1 MTIGP
6 EVEPNPVI
14 PLRQSIDTRGQHS
27 SLGWVLP
34 HVIACVEAQSADSA
48 SIRALPGLERLD
60 DPDGRV
66 PDVTVDLAWRRAA
79 ELTSDD
85 GLGIHV
91 AESIPRGALDL
102 VEYAFRSSPSVAA
115 GLMRLARYG
124 RIVSDRLS
132 ARVEASTAGLQ
143 FIIRDAATTPLHPA
157 RVEFAMALFLKLAAE
172 SSGAS
177 IRPLKVCF
185 AHDAPEDE
193 TEHRRFFRGP
203 IQFNAGA
210 NTMLIDAEDA
220 KRELLSADAAL
231 AEIIRKRLEK
241 VLASRDHQAQSNSGR
256 VRRVLLERMGHRN
269 LTASGVAQLL
279 GISRRTL
286 TRRLTDDGTSFREL
300 LDEVRAELAQA
311 LLQDPTLS
319 IADIA
324 YFLQYSEP
332 AAFHRSFRRWTGKTP
347 QNFRS
352 SGLH

>member
-1 MTIGP
+1 
-6 EVEPNPVI
+6 
-14 PLRQSIDTRGQHS
+14 
-27 SLGWVLP
+27 
-34 HVIACVEAQSADSA
+34 
-48 SIRALPGLERLD
+48 
-60 DPDGRV
+60 
-66 PDVTVDLAWRRAA
+66 
-79 ELTSDD
+79 
-85 GLGIHV
+85 
-91 AESIPRGALDL
+91 
-102 VEYAFRSSPSVAA
+102 
-115 GLMRLARYG
+115 
-124 RIVSDRLS
+124 
-132 ARVEASTAGLQ
+132 
-143 FIIRDAATTPLHPA
+143 
-157 RVEFAMALFLKLAAE
+157 
-172 SSGAS
+172 
-177 IRPLKVCF
+177 
-185 AHDAPEDE
+185 
-193 TEHRRFFRGP
+193 
-203 IQFNAGA
+203 
-210 NTMLIDAEDA
+210 MLIDAEDA

-231 AEIIRKRLEK
+231 AEIIRRRLEK
-241 VLASRDHQAQSNSGR
+241 VLATRDHQAQSNSGR